1 MPFAFESGL
10 PDWMTFTPGRA
21 PIVLVAPHGGR
32 RPSHAPIRDSIKV
45 NDLYTAPLTQDL
57 AAQTGGYALINRTH
71 DRNDLDLNRV
81 SQVRSQATW
90 FLNALVELLSALA
103 ERHAGLRV
111 FFVHGWNVVQPVCD
125 VGVGLRQRDGRL
137 VKAGKGAP
145 TLDVPFFSEVVLP
158 FCAAARASRI
168 DVAIGRR
175 YAAADRNN
183 FLQVFSARY
192 VDDESPHIRRLAELA
207 VMGRLNAVQL
217 ELGVGLRWPG
227 AERERFVEV
236 FRHTLGNSLPAD
248 SPTASA
254 PLAERLPV
262 AHGEA
267 DLAGR
272 SRDFSRFSLPPA
284 EPSAAASD
292 CPSLLPWNWEGG
304 TTRLALHF
312 HDARSGLGVMGGVEF
327 DPAAPVHAG
336 RLLLSLGGTQMV
348 LFTGED
354 ARGADPGRVRI
365 GAFEWRRAPDGLAIS
380 YRGTL
385 MRFSHP
391 QAFIRLEDGL
401 AASWIEQTEVDLRL
415 EFPAF
420 LQERPAR
427 ILPCRLHG
435 RVRFPDRDDRVDAW
449 GFVDVLQPHETD
461 RLLPRH
467 LLSLPFGPDLGVFL
481 ARAETPD
488 GPRASGIVYD
498 RGTSRVL
505 DPQDWQIDYA
515 FAHGRP
521 TGFSVS
527 LPRLGLDCRGE
538 TLTAIPIVRHTQ
550 QGPALAVTFGLS
562 RTRWQGRTAY
572 GIYEFSEFLKDAE
585 ARG

>member
-1 MPFAFESGL
+1 MPFAFESRL

-32 RPSHAPIRDSIKV
+32 RPAHAPIRDSIKV

-57 AAQTGGYALINRTH
+57 AAQTGGYALINHTH

-81 SQVRSQATW
+81 SQVKTQATW
-90 FLNALVELLSALA
+90 FLDALVELLSALT
-103 ERHAGLRV
+103 ERHAALRV

-125 VGVGLRQRDGRL
+125 VGIGLRQRNGRL
-137 VKAGKGAP
+137 VKAGKGEP

-158 FCAAARASRI
+158 FRDVARASRI

-192 VDDESPHIRRLAELA
+192 VDDESPRVRRLAELA
-207 VMGRLNAVQL
+207 VTGKLNAVQL

-227 AERERFVEV
+227 AERDRFVEV
-236 FRHTLGNSLPAD
+236 FHHTLGNSLPAA
-248 SPTASA
+248 SPTTSA
-254 PLAERLPV
+254 PQAKRFPVGRGEVEPAE
-262 AHGEA
+262 
-267 DLAGR
+267 
-272 SRDFSRFSLPPA
+272 RDFSRFSFPRPESA
-284 EPSAAASD
+284 TAAADS
-292 CPSLLPWNWEGG
+292 PSLLPWNWEDGA
-304 TTRLALHF
+304 TRLALHF
-312 HDARSGLGVMGGVEF
+312 HDAHSGLGVMGGVEF

-365 GAFEWRRAPDGLAIS
+365 GAFEWRREPRGLSIA

-401 AASWIEQTEVDLRL
+401 AASWIEPAEVDLRL
-415 EFPAF
+415 EFPPF
-420 LQERPAR
+420 LQERPTR

-435 RVRFPDRDDRVDAW
+435 RVRFPDRDDHVDAW
-449 GFVDVLQPHETD
+449 GFVDALQPHETD
-461 RLLPRH
+461 RLLPRR

-481 ARAETPD
+481 ARAETPE
-488 GPRASGIVYD
+488 GPRSSGIVYD
-498 RGTSRVL
+498 RGTPRVL
-505 DPQDWQIDYA
+505 APQDWELDYV

-521 TGFSVS
+521 TSFSVS
-527 LPRLGLDCRGE
+527 LPRLSLDCRGE

-572 GIYEFSEFLKDAE
+572 GIYEFSEYLKDAE

>member
-1 MPFAFESGL
+1 MPFAFESRL
-10 PDWMTFTPGRA
+10 PDWMTFTPGRV

-32 RPSHAPIRDSIKV
+32 RPPHAPIRDSIKV

-57 AAQTGGYALINRTH
+57 AVQTGGYALINHTH

-81 SQVRSQATW
+81 SQVKTQATW
-90 FLNALVELLSALA
+90 FLDALVELLSALA
-103 ERHAGLRV
+103 DRHAALRV

-125 VGVGLRQRDGRL
+125 VGIGLRQRNGRL
-137 VKAGKGAP
+137 VKAGKGEP

-158 FCAAARASRI
+158 FRDAARASRI

-192 VDDESPHIRRLAELA
+192 VDDESPRVRRLAELA
-207 VMGRLNAVQL
+207 ATGKLNAVQL

-227 AERERFVEV
+227 AERDRFVEV
-236 FRHTLGNSLPAD
+236 FHHTLGNSLPAA
-248 SPTASA
+248 SPTTST
-254 PLAERLPV
+254 PQ
-262 AHGEA
+262 
-267 DLAGR
+267 AGR
-272 SRDFSRFSLPPA
+272 PPIGRSEMEPAARDFSRFSFPRP
-284 EPSAAASD
+284 ESAAAAADS
-292 CPSLLPWNWEGG
+292 PSLLPWNWEDGA
-304 TTRLALHF
+304 TRLALHF
-312 HDARSGLGVMGGVEF
+312 HDAHSGLGVMGGVEF

-365 GAFEWRRAPDGLAIS
+365 GAFEWRREPHGLSIA

-401 AASWIEQTEVDLRL
+401 AASWIEPAEVDLRL
-415 EFPAF
+415 EFPPF
-420 LQERPAR
+420 LQEQPDR

-435 RVRFPDRDDRVDAW
+435 RVRFPDRDDHVDAW
-449 GFVDVLQPHETD
+449 GFVDALQPHETD
-461 RLLPRH
+461 RLLPRR

-481 ARAETPD
+481 ARAETPE
-488 GPRASGIVYD
+488 GPRSSGIVYD
-498 RGTSRVL
+498 RGTPRVL
-505 DPQDWQIDYA
+505 APQDWELDYV

-521 TGFSVS
+521 TSFSVS
-527 LPRLGLDCRGE
+527 LPRLSLDCRGE

-562 RTRWQGRTAY
+562 RTHWQGRTAY
-572 GIYEFSEFLKDAE
+572 GIYEFSEYLKDAE